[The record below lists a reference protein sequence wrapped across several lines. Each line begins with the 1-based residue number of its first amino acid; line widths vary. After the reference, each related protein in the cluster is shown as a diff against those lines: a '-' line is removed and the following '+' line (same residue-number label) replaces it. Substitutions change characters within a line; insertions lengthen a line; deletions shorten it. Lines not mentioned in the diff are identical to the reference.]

1 MNQANETIIHLAF
14 PTVFP
19 DLNRAESKSEDYARD
34 TLKVERLKFKHF
46 KKMQSMSDAEQM
58 QYAICALTGLSETDL
73 DELDAEDAAEIT
85 GVIYGYM
92 QKYLD
97 LAKKMMRDNTN

>member
-1 MNQANETIIHLAF
+1 MNQTNEMIINLTVPTIFA
-14 PTVFP
+14 
-19 DLNRAESKSEDYARD
+19 DLNKAESKDESHARD
-34 TLKVERLKFKHF
+34 TLKVDRLKFKHF
-46 KKMQSMSDAEQM
+46 KKMQSMSEAEQM

-97 LAKKMMRDNTN
+97 LAKKMMRDNV